1 MAKISLTFPDA
12 MWVTGM
18 SRLLIEGYET
28 GEHGVD
34 GARVGADVEGRVEID
49 ARGDLVVGAA
59 ELAEV
64 DLLLPGAHRRALDE
78 AVRVVAREPRLD
90 ERGEGALAGEV
101 KVAPPL
107 DPVPPPRAPR
117 E

>member
-18 SRLLIEGYET
+18 SRLLIEGFET

-34 GARVGADVEGRVEID
+34 VARVGADVEGRVEID
-49 ARGDLVVGAA
+49 AGGDLVVGAA

-64 DLLLPGAHRRALDE
+64 ELLLPGAHRRALDE
-78 AVRVVAREPRLD
+78 AGRVGASEPPTREGGTDRVGGVD
-90 ERGEGALAGEV
+90 VNDHHQR
-101 KVAPPL
+101 
-107 DPVPPPRAPR
+107 
-117 E
+117 